1 MSAPSILSPYGYS
14 SGTCGYCSPSGV
26 RSSKK
31 ESSKYGMISKQ
42 MTTEFYQV
50 LMDRGW
56 RRSGTYVYHPDM
68 ARTCCPQYT
77 IRLDAL
83 NFKPNKKQKQVVN
96 RFNRFLSEGAKPG
109 ESIVVDG
116 PGAAGKG
123 AQTGKSGGNKKGKGK
138 ANGGQRDLIAELHE
152 YEVGYGNE
160 SQAVHRFETELVP
173 AEATAERFE
182 LYKEYQIAIH
192 KDKPAEVEMR
202 GFDRFLCS
210 GPLIAA
216 PIPYKDREAS
226 ARGIKEKRL
235 PKDYG
240 AHHLLYK
247 VDSQVIA
254 ISVIDITPSG
264 VSSVYFIWSP
274 SWAWAS
280 LGTLSA
286 LYEVSLAQRIRRA
299 EGDGGKMGW
308 VYMGYWV
315 PDCQKMKYKSEF
327 GPSFLLDPGT
337 NVFHPLSTKLEKYLV
352 DHPRG
357 YRPFIDIRKEAEG
370 VEDHDAS
377 SALPNPKDDHEP
389 GTNKDEDSDEEEDPV
404 DFPSPPPPSF
414 ADPAAFSKEEL
425 DQVLVLLSM
434 KGRQLFTISDLEFV
448 DPTHMLDTVRQFM
461 AALGKEWVAGAE
473 DRARGTA
480 LKKAI
485 MYLGY

>member
-1 MSAPSILSPYGYS
+1 MSAPTILSPYGYS

-26 RSSKK
+26 RSVKK

-42 MTTEFYQV
+42 MTPEFYQI

-56 RRSGTYVYHPDM
+56 RRSGTYIYHPDM

-83 NFKPNKKQKQVVN
+83 NFKPSKKQKQVVN
-96 RFNRFLSEGAKPG
+96 RFNRFLGEGAKPG
-109 ESIVVDG
+109 GSILVDEARG
-116 PGAAGKG
+116 SEKGGLAGN
-123 AQTGKSGGNKKGKGK
+123 AGGGKKGKGK
-138 ANGGQRDLIAELHE
+138 ANGSKRDLIAELHE
-152 YEVGYGNE
+152 YEVGYGSE
-160 SQAVHRFETELVP
+160 SKAVHCFKTELVP
-173 AEATAERFE
+173 AKATPERFE

-192 KDKPAEVEMR
+192 NDKPEDVDMR

-216 PIPYKDREAS
+216 PIPYKDKEAS

-240 AHHLLYK
+240 PHHLLYK

-254 ISVIDITPSG
+254 ISVLDITPLG

-286 LYEVSLAQRIRRA
+286 MYEVSLAQRISRA
-299 EGDGGKMGW
+299 EGDGGRMGW

-315 PDCQKMKYKSEF
+315 PDCRKMKYKSEF

-337 NVFHPLSTKLEKYLV
+337 NVFHPLSMKLEKYLV

-357 YRPFIDIRKEAEG
+357 YRPFTEIEEDIQDSRG
-370 VEDHDAS
+370 QGPSAS
-377 SALPNPKDDHEP
+377 TPKPKDDLVEE
-389 GTNKDEDSDEEEDPV
+389 DENPDEEDPV
-404 DFPSPPPPSF
+404 NFPSPPPPSF
-414 ADPAAFSKEEL
+414 SDPTLFSKQEV

-434 KGRQLFTISDLEFV
+434 KSRQLFTISDLEFV
-448 DPTHMLDTVRQFM
+448 DPKHVHETVRQLL
-461 AALGKEWVAGAE
+461 AAVGKEWLATRD